1 MASCNNICNNGRG
14 IFSLHKRNSGDRK
27 KLQPYSK
34 LWMNYNISESDMQ
47 VKLEARTIL
56 LV

>member
-1 MASCNNICNNGRG
+1 MASCNNICNNDRVM
-14 IFSLHKRNSGDRK
+14 FSLHKRNCGDRK

-34 LWMNYNISESDMQ
+34 LWMNYNISESGVQ
-47 VKLEARTIL
+47 GKLEARTIL